1 LLARQPNN
9 TQGWRQLAALQ
20 QLSGNHDKSLATLR
34 AAYQKGLRFNESELD
49 NLVLLA
55 GAADQPWQ
63 GAKLLAGMLDQG
75 LLPRTSAREEHLGL
89 LWWQARE
96 RSKSAQIFRELAQ
109 RSGSAKHWLHLAQLE
124 LEQARWQAGLDA
136 LAKAERAGAERS
148 KVRAW
153 RNWAESELSYRREK
167 HLASA
172 G

>member
-1 LLARQPNN
+1 
-9 TQGWRQLAALQ
+9 
-20 QLSGNHDKSLATLR
+20 
-34 AAYQKGLRFNESELD
+34 
-49 NLVLLA
+49 
-55 GAADQPWQ
+55 
-63 GAKLLAGMLDQG
+63 M
-75 LLPRTSAREEHLGL
+75 REEQLGL

-96 RSKSAQIFRELAQ
+96 RSKSAQVIRELAQ

-153 RNWAESELSYRREK
+153 RQWAESELSYQREK
-167 HLASA
+167 HVASA